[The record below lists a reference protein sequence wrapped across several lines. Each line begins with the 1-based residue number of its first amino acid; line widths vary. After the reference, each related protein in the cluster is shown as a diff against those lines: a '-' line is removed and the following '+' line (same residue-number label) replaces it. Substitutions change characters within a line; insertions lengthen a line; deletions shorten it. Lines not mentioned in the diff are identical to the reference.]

1 MDNNIFN
8 KSQST
13 FEPSVVFTFHN
24 AVLDAMLDTIPSEF
38 HLPLVVVVSTFEGF
52 RFFGFLFCFTRSQ
65 CVFTNDNGAKRH
77 NSTTA
82 SLRCIEILSAL

>member
-24 AVLDAMLDTIPSEF
+24 AVLDAMLDTIPPEF

-52 RFFGFLFCFTRSQ
+52 RFFGFLFFSVFQ
-65 CVFTNDNGAKRH
+65 VSVCVHK
-77 NSTTA
+77 
-82 SLRCIEILSAL
+82 